1 MEISEITN
9 GWKNFSSFIMDAF
22 ENGTD
27 LNDDALAKIDSA
39 AHPIFNEVSKDLIVA
54 KAKKIMS
61 YDIFD
66 AHFEIFDKLPI
77 TWSYIY
83 RTSISTV
90 ASEYG
95 VSKY

>member
-1 MEISEITN
+1 MVSEITN

-27 LNDDALAKIDSA
+27 FDDNSLTEIDSA
-39 AHPIFNEVSKDLIVA
+39 AHSIFSETSKDLIVA
-54 KAKKIMS
+54 KVKKIMS

-77 TWSYIY
+77 TWSYLY
-83 RTSISTV
+83 KTSINVV